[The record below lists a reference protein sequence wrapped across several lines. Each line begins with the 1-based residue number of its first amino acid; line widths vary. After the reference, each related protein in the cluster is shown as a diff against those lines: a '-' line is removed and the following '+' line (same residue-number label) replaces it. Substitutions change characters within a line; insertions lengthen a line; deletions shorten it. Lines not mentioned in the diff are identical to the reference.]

1 MSQDKIDILQR
12 ALLREKA
19 ARKQAEKILEEK
31 SSDLYYAN
39 KRLEELYKEVES
51 ELTKTDSQ
59 LQGVFENIVDAY
71 VIMDLFGNIL
81 KMNSAAVNLLGFESE
96 KTEFNLMNMILAE
109 DAENV
114 SNSFK
119 SLLKNGFITDLE
131 IKIKTKL
138 NELKVVHINAS
149 IVYDKGVPV
158 AAQGIVRDVT
168 KLKEEEAI
176 SELINDIAQAILG
189 KLDIYEI
196 AYEITDKIAK
206 FLKSEDCVIY
216 LYHEDEQTLEQI
228 AAYGENLKEKK
239 QLINKIFLNSGQGV
253 VGYVAKTGKG
263 EIIKN
268 TSVDKRYVVDL
279 VESKSEITVP
289 IILGNKVIGIIDSES
304 DKENFFTKTHFD
316 ILTRIANMVALQIQ
330 SAIGIRERNI
340 AEEQLKQSEE
350 RLSTLILNLDR
361 GVLLVDENN
370 KVIVA
375 NNKYCEFF
383 QFSESPD
390 QLAGQ
395 DCTNFPEQ
403 RKFLFKDPEV
413 FVKDIEIILK
423 NQKEVLG
430 EELTMVNGQIF
441 ERDYIPIYRNNKY
454 KGHLWS
460 YKDFTLRRKYRQ
472 SIEAQ
477 RLKYRSI
484 ITNMNLG
491 LLEVDNDDKILL
503 ANQSFLEM
511 SGYSEEELLG
521 KKAAEYFVKDIDKNI
536 VKKQNSKR
544 QKGESTSYELR
555 VKNKAGE
562 VRYWLISGA
571 PNYNVNGEVVGSI
584 GIHLDITDLK
594 NLQLQK
600 ESLLKDLSRSNDELH
615 EYAHVVS
622 HDLKSPLRSI
632 DALVSWLKEDN
643 KGKFDEISLQN
654 LGLIESTLEK
664 MEQLISNILNYSSL
678 DAESHQQELV
688 NLNDMVSDLK
698 EVLHIPKHISIT
710 IKSKLPEVYGDSTK
724 FEQLFQNLLSNS
736 IKFCDKERGV
746 IEVDYIELE
755 SHHQFSVKDNG
766 MGIEEKYHEKIF
778 KIFNY
783 LKKSKDSSGIGL
795 SIVKKIVNLYGG
807 EIWVES
813 ELGAGATFY
822 FTIKKE
828 L

>member
-51 ELTKTDSQ
+51 ELTRTDSQ

-81 KMNSAAVNLLGFESE
+81 KMNSAAVNLLCFENE
-96 KTEFNLMNMILAE
+96 KKEFNLMNMILAE

-206 FLKSEDCVIY
+206 YLKSEDCVIY

-239 QLINKIFLNSGQGV
+239 QLINKIFLNSGEGI

-304 DKENFFTKTHFD
+304 DKENFFTKAHFD

-370 KVIVA
+370 KVIVV

-403 RKFLFKDPEV
+403 SKFLFKDPEV

-521 KKAAEYFVKDIDKNI
+521 KKAAEYFVKDTDKNI

-544 QKGESTSYELR
+544 QKGESSSYELR

-571 PNYNVNGEVVGSI
+571 PNYNINGEVIGSI

-594 NLQLQK
+594 SLQIQK
-600 ESLLKDLSRSNDELH
+600 EDLLRNLEKSNDELH

-678 DAESHQQELV
+678 DAESDQQELV
-688 NLNDMVSDLK
+688 NLNDMVLDLK
-698 EVLHIPKHISIT
+698 ERLNIPKHVSIT

-755 SHHQFSVKDNG
+755 SHYQFSVKDNG
-766 MGIEEKYHEKIF
+766 MGIEEKYHAKIF

-783 LKKSKDSSGIGL
+783 IKKSKDSSGIGL

>member
-39 KRLEELYKEVES
+39 KRLEKLYKEVES
-51 ELTKTDSQ
+51 ELTRTDSQ

-96 KTEFNLMNMILAE
+96 KTEFNLMNMIFPE
-109 DAENV
+109 DAENIT
-114 SNSFK
+114 NSFK

-149 IVYDKGVPV
+149 IIYDKGVPV
-158 AAQGIVRDVT
+158 AAQGIVRDIT
-168 KLKEEEAI
+168 KLREEELVV
-176 SELINDIAQAILG
+176 ELINNIAQAILG
-189 KLDIYEI
+189 KLNIYEI

-228 AAYGENLKEKK
+228 AAYGEKLNENK
-239 QLINKIFLNSGQGV
+239 QLINKIFLNSGEGI
-253 VGYVAKTGKG
+253 VGYIAKSAKG

-268 TSVDKRYVVDL
+268 TSLDKRYVVDL

-289 IILGNKVIGIIDSES
+289 IVLGNKVIGIIDSEN
-304 DKENFFTKTHFD
+304 DKENFFTKAHFD
-316 ILTRIANMVALQIQ
+316 ILTRIANMVALQLQ
-330 SAIGIRERNI
+330 SAIDIRERNI

-491 LLEVDNDDKILL
+491 LVEVNNDDKILMV
-503 ANQSFLEM
+503 NKSFCEM
-511 SGYSEEELLG
+511 SGYSEKELLG
-521 KKAAEYFVKDIDKNI
+521 QVAGDIFIKDIDKSI
-536 VKKQNSKR
+536 VINQNLKR
-544 QKGESTSYELR
+544 QKGESNSYDLIIR
-555 VKNKAGE
+555 NKAGE
-562 VRYWLISGA
+562 ARYWLISGA
-571 PNYNVNGEVVGSI
+571 PNYNLNGEVIGSI

-594 NLQLQK
+594 NLQVQK
-600 ESLLKDLSRSNDELH
+600 EILLKDLEKSNDELH

-632 DALVSWLKEDN
+632 NALVSWLKEDN
-643 KGKFDEISLQN
+643 IGKFDETSLQN
-654 LGLIESTLEK
+654 FGLIESTVEK

-678 DAESHQQELV
+678 GADSVQKEMV
-688 NLNDMVSDLK
+688 NLNNLVSEQKDILYF
-698 EVLHIPKHISIT
+698 PKHISLT
-710 IKSKLPEVYGDSTK
+710 IKSKLPTLFGDNTK
-724 FEQLFQNLLSNS
+724 LQQLFQNLISNA
-736 IKFCDKERGV
+736 IKFCDKEKGI

-755 SHHQFSVKDNG
+755 SHYQFSVKDNG

-783 LKKSKDSSGIGL
+783 LNKSKDSSGIGL
-795 SIVKKIVNLYGG
+795 SIVKKIVALHEGA
-807 EIWVES
+807 IWLES
-813 ELGAGATFY
+813 ELGKGTTFY
-822 FTIKKE
+822 FTIKK
-828 L
+828 

>member
-51 ELTKTDSQ
+51 ELTRTDSQ

-81 KMNSAAVNLLGFESE
+81 KMNSAAVNLLCFENE
-96 KTEFNLMNMILAE
+96 KKEFNLMNMILAE

-168 KLKEEEAI
+168 KLKKEEAI

-206 FLKSEDCVIY
+206 YLKSEDCVIY

-239 QLINKIFLNSGQGV
+239 QLINKIFLNSGEGI

-279 VESKSEITVP
+279 FESKSEITVP
-289 IILGNKVIGIIDSES
+289 IVLGNKVIGIIDSEN
-304 DKENFFTKTHFD
+304 DKENFFTKAHFD

-395 DCTNFPEQ
+395 DCTNFSEQ
-403 RKFLFKDPEV
+403 SKFLFEDPEV
-413 FVKDIEIILK
+413 FVTNIEIILK
-423 NQKEVLG
+423 N
-430 EELTMVNGQIF
+430 
-441 ERDYIPIYRNNKY
+441 
-454 KGHLWS
+454 
-460 YKDFTLRRKYRQ
+460 
-472 SIEAQ
+472 
-477 RLKYRSI
+477 
-484 ITNMNLG
+484 
-491 LLEVDNDDKILL
+491 
-503 ANQSFLEM
+503 
-511 SGYSEEELLG
+511 
-521 KKAAEYFVKDIDKNI
+521 
-536 VKKQNSKR
+536 
-544 QKGESTSYELR
+544 
-555 VKNKAGE
+555 
-562 VRYWLISGA
+562 
-571 PNYNVNGEVVGSI
+571 
-584 GIHLDITDLK
+584 
-594 NLQLQK
+594 
-600 ESLLKDLSRSNDELH
+600 
-615 EYAHVVS
+615 
-622 HDLKSPLRSI
+622 
-632 DALVSWLKEDN
+632 
-643 KGKFDEISLQN
+643 
-654 LGLIESTLEK
+654 
-664 MEQLISNILNYSSL
+664 
-678 DAESHQQELV
+678 
-688 NLNDMVSDLK
+688 
-698 EVLHIPKHISIT
+698 
-710 IKSKLPEVYGDSTK
+710 
-724 FEQLFQNLLSNS
+724 
-736 IKFCDKERGV
+736 
-746 IEVDYIELE
+746 
-755 SHHQFSVKDNG
+755 
-766 MGIEEKYHEKIF
+766 
-778 KIFNY
+778 
-783 LKKSKDSSGIGL
+783 LKKG
-795 SIVKKIVNLYGG
+795 
-807 EIWVES
+807 
-813 ELGAGATFY
+813 FR
-822 FTIKKE
+822 
-828 L
+828 